1 MFAPGAAALAV
12 SVLVLLFFKD
22 SPESQ
27 GFPPVESGSK
37 KKTAKPAEPAGAAGK
52 LGTEKAALNVE
63 LVMSCS
69 GDSAWPC

>member
-1 MFAPGAAALAV
+1 MFAPGAAALVV

-27 GFPPVESGSK
+27 GFPPVEAGSK

-52 LGTEKAALNVE
+52 IGSRE
-63 LVMSCS
+63 
-69 GDSAWPC
+69 DSSAC

>member
-22 SPESQ
+22 TPESQ

-37 KKTAKPAEPAGAAGK
+37 KKTAKPAEPTGAARKTGSRE
-52 LGTEKAALNVE
+52 GSSE
-63 LVMSCS
+63 C
-69 GDSAWPC
+69 